1 MAWPALQSYE
11 EFDPTAMLDQAR
23 ARIQLPR
30 IGDFVQ
36 RLQHKCRELANTH
49 FLLLRCELRWTGRQQ
64 G

>member
-23 ARIQLPR
+23 TRIQLPQ